1 TEEAFTKV
9 VSLLHGSY
17 ALGLLDAE
25 DKDTIYVAKN
35 KSPLLLG
42 VGEGFNVIASDAL
55 AMLQVTSEYKEI
67 HDHEIVI
74 VKKDEVIIKD
84 ADGNV
89 VERDSYI
96 AEIDASDAEKGVYAH
111 YMLKEIHEQPAVMRR
126 IIQEYQDAE
135 GNLKID
141 QDIINDVKEADRIY
155 VIAAGTSYHAGLV
168 GKEFLEKW
176 AGVPTEVH
184 VASEFVYNM
193 PLLSEKPLF
202 VYISQSGETA
212 DSRAVLVET

>member
-1 TEEAFTKV
+1 M
-9 VSLLHGSY
+9 SLLHGSY

-96 AEIDASDAEKGVYAH
+96 AEIDASDAEKVFMH
-111 YMLKEIHEQPAVMRR
+111 
-126 IIQEYQDAE
+126 
-135 GNLKID
+135 
-141 QDIINDVKEADRIY
+141 
-155 VIAAGTSYHAGLV
+155 T
-168 GKEFLEKW
+168 
-176 AGVPTEVH
+176 TC
-184 VASEFVYNM
+184 
-193 PLLSEKPLF
+193 
-202 VYISQSGETA
+202 
-212 DSRAVLVET
+212 

>member
-1 TEEAFTKV
+1 MTTK
-9 VSLLHGSY
+9 SLL
-17 ALGLLDAE
+17 L
-25 DKDTIYVAKN
+25 
-35 KSPLLLG
+35 
-42 VGEGFNVIASDAL
+42 
-55 AMLQVTSEYKEI
+55 
-67 HDHEIVI
+67 
-74 VKKDEVIIKD
+74 KDEVIIKD
-84 ADGNV
+84 AEGNV
-89 VERDSYI
+89 QDRDSYT

-193 PLLSEKPLF
+193 PLLSENHYLF
-202 VYISQSGETA
+202 IFRNQVKQQI
-212 DSRAVLVET
+212 AVQC

>member
-1 TEEAFTKV
+1 MEQHTVVPNHENSHPSIIKWPVLLLVHNGVIENYEELKVNTYKVYHSFSETDTEVIVQLVEYFSNQGLSTEEAFTKV

-74 VKKDEVIIKD
+74 VKK
-84 ADGNV
+84 
-89 VERDSYI
+89 R
-96 AEIDASDAEKGVYAH
+96 
-111 YMLKEIHEQPAVMRR
+111 
-126 IIQEYQDAE
+126 
-135 GNLKID
+135 
-141 QDIINDVKEADRIY
+141 
-155 VIAAGTSYHAGLV
+155 
-168 GKEFLEKW
+168 
-176 AGVPTEVH
+176 
-184 VASEFVYNM
+184 
-193 PLLSEKPLF
+193 
-202 VYISQSGETA
+202 
-212 DSRAVLVET
+212 